1 MNTTLPILLIE
12 DNPMDVDLTQRA
24 FIRHNLANP
33 LEVMRDGQEAIDF
46 VAGWRA
52 GDLVPSVI
60 LLDLKL
66 PKICG
71 LEVLRVI
78 RAHPDIGTVPV
89 VVLTSSAEDD
99 DIRKA
104 YLLGANSYIVKPV
117 DFEKFIDVARQI
129 ELYWTVLNMHSFSK
143 PA

>member
-1 MNTTLPILLIE
+1 M
-12 DNPMDVDLTQRA
+12 
-24 FIRHNLANP
+24 
-33 LEVMRDGQEAIDF
+33 
-46 VAGWRA
+46 
-52 GDLVPSVI
+52 
-60 LLDLKL
+60 
-66 PKICG
+66 
-71 LEVLRVI
+71 
-78 RAHPDIGTVPV
+78 
-89 VVLTSSAEDD
+89 VLTSSAEDD